1 MINLKD
7 MEDIIMRMVNII
19 LANGIIILNMEK
31 ENYIIKMVKLNLMVI
46 SLMIKEKD
54 MENIFGKMENIIK
67 EIFKITLN
75 REKEKNIIKMEV
87 LNMMVIKVNL
97 KDMEDII
104 IQMENIILVNGLKV

>member
-1 MINLKD
+1 
-7 MEDIIMRMVNII
+7 
-19 LANGIIILNMEK
+19 
-31 ENYIIKMVKLNLMVI
+31 
-46 SLMIKEKD
+46 MIKEKD

-87 LNMMVIKVNL
+87 LNMMVIMLKVNL